1 MKQKELMNNHNKALN
16 LESQPTDKEVF
27 DKIAEIIRENFIA
40 IFTKEGDTS
49 LLMRLVGGL
58 EFRLTVEAI

>member
-1 MKQKELMNNHNKALN
+1 MKQKKLINNHNKALN

-27 DKIAEIIRENFIA
+27 DKIAEVIRENFIA

>member
-27 DKIAEIIRENFIA
+27 DKIAEVIRENFIA

>member
-27 DKIAEIIRENFIA
+27 NKIAEVIRENFIA

>member
-16 LESQPTDKEVF
+16 LESQPTDKEIF
-27 DKIAEIIRENFIA
+27 DKIAEVIRENFIA

>member
-1 MKQKELMNNHNKALN
+1 MKEKELMNNHNKALN

-27 DKIAEIIRENFIA
+27 DKIAEVIRENFIA

>member
-27 DKIAEIIRENFIA
+27 DKIAEVIRENFIA

-49 LLMRLVGGL
+49 LLLRLVGGL